1 MKFSLTGSTLVLY
14 ISEAPGILS
23 YKIKWNQS
31 TNAARFPG
39 TFELLE
45 SDDNITYTTV
55 QTYNSTLG
63 QPLPNGVVVDETI
76 SNLKATTRYLKWIY
90 SAKTNGKYCIRGNK
104 PRKKSSHN
112 PHNKYFR
119 KLQSQGLVTHLAMG
133 LHPNSHS
140 W

>member
-1 MKFSLTGSTLVLY
+1 MRKVLFTLFVAFLITNAMGQATLPFSFDGGNPSGTTTGLTSSNLGSPDYSTSPKMKFSLTGSTLVLY

-76 SNLKATTRYLKWIY
+76 SNLKAT
-90 SAKTNGKYCIRGNK
+90 
-104 PRKKSSHN
+104 
-112 PHNKYFR
+112 
-119 KLQSQGLVTHLAMG
+119 
-133 LHPNSHS
+133 
-140 W
+140 